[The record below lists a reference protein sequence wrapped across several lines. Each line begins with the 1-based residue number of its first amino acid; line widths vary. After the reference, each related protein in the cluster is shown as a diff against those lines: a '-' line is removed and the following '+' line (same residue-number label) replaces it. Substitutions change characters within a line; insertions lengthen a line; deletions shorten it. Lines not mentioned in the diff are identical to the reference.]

1 MTKFFDDYMSTNN
14 TREIINELKEKR
26 DKDFIAST
34 TSLVC
39 ECI

>member
-1 MTKFFDDYMSTNN
+1 MSTYKA
-14 TREIINELKEKR
+14 RETINELREKRIAR

-34 TSLVC
+34 ISLVC